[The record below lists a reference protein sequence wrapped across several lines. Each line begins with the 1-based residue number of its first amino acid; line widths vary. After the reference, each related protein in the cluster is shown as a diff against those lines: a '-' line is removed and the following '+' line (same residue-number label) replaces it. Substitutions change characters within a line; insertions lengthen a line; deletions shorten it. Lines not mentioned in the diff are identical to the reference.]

1 MRGTK
6 IVLAGLILGLSGLAA
21 SAQERVTGAGG
32 ATPND
37 INCSGIVTSE
47 SVPRD
52 TYVITGQ
59 QSNSQ
64 IVFIEGDYIYIN
76 KGSDQGAKVGDVFSI
91 IRPMEDSTRYEWTKW
106 QFSIL
111 NKMGTVWQD
120 EGQARVVV
128 AQPKVSIAQV
138 QHACSFIQ
146 RGDTVLAYTERPVP
160 QPKQNAEFDKFAPPS
175 GKTKAMVIVGRDFRE
190 QVGNNE
196 IVYVNLGNLQG
207 VKVGDYFRIFRYEG
221 TEHDSAFETPR
232 FSFDVSLKSPT
243 YGFGSSP
250 KEWNW
255 SNVPRENIGEGVVLR
270 TGPNSSTVL
279 VTFTLREV
287 YAGDYVEVE

>member
-1 MRGTK
+1 MRGKK
-6 IVLAGLILGLSGLAA
+6 IIFAGLILGLSGLAA
-21 SAQERVTGAGG
+21 SAQDRVAGG
-32 ATPND
+32 GGAIPND
-37 INCSGIVTSE
+37 INCSGVVTSE

-59 QSNSQ
+59 QSNHQ

-76 KGSDQGAKVGDVFSI
+76 KGSDQGAKVGDTFSI
-91 IRPMEDSTRYEWTKW
+91 VRPMEDSIKMEWTKW
-106 QFSIL
+106 QTSIL
-111 NKMGTVWQD
+111 GKMGTVWED
-120 EGQARVVV
+120 EGQARIVV

-138 QHACSFIQ
+138 QHSCGFIQ

-160 QPKQNAEFDKFAPPS
+160 QPKQNMNFDRFAPPS
-175 GKTKAMVIVGRDFRE
+175 GKAKAMVIIGKDYRQ
-190 QVGNNE
+190 QVGSNE

-221 TEHDSAFETPR
+221 TEHETAFQTPR
-232 FSFDVSLKSPT
+232 YSFDVALKSPT
-243 YGFGSSP
+243 YGYGSAP

-255 SNVPRENIGEGVVLR
+255 NNVPRENIGEGVVLR

-279 VTFTLREV
+279 ITFILHEV

>member
-1 MRGTK
+1 MRGK
-6 IVLAGLILGLSGLAA
+6 KFILAGLILGLSGLAA
-21 SAQERVTGAGG
+21 SAQERVAASG
-32 ATPND
+32 ATTPN
-37 INCSGIVTSE
+37 IVNCAGIVTTE
-47 SVPRD
+47 SVPHD
-52 TYVITGQ
+52 TYVITGHDAGT
-59 QSNSQ
+59 Q

-91 IRPMEDSTRYEWTKW
+91 VRPMEDATRIEWTKW

-111 NKMGTVWQD
+111 SKMGTVWQD

-160 QPKQNAEFDKFAPPS
+160 QPKPISEFDKFAAPS
-175 GKTKAMVIVGRDFRE
+175 GKAKAMIIVGKDFR
-190 QVGNNE
+190 QQAGNNE
-196 IVYVNLGNLQG
+196 VVYVNLGNLQG

-221 TEHDSAFETPR
+221 TEHETAFQTPR
-232 FSFDVSLKSPT
+232 FAFDVAMKSPT
-243 YGFGSSP
+243 YGFGSAP

-279 VTFTLREV
+279 ITFTLAGV
-287 YAGDYVEVE
+287 AAGDYVELE

>member
-6 IVLAGLILGLSGLAA
+6 LILAGLILGLTGLSV
-21 SAQERVTGAGG
+21 SAQERVAGAGG

-47 SVPRD
+47 SMPKD

-59 QSNSQ
+59 QSARQ

-76 KGSDQGAKVGDVFSI
+76 KGTEKGAKVGDVFSI
-91 IRPMEDSTRYEWTKW
+91 VRPVEDTLKIEWTKW
-106 QFSIL
+106 QTSIL
-111 NKMGTVWQD
+111 GKMGTVWQD
-120 EGQARVVV
+120 EGQARIVV

-138 QHACSFIQ
+138 QHACGFIQ

-160 QPKQNAEFDKFAPPS
+160 QAKPAAEFEKFAPSS
-175 GKTKAMVIVGRDFRE
+175 GKAKAMVIVGKDFRNAL
-190 QVGNNE
+190 GSNE
-196 IVYVNLGNLQG
+196 IAYVNLGNQQG

-221 TEHDSAFETPR
+221 TEHETAFQTPR
-232 FSFDVSLKSPT
+232 FSFDVAMMSPT
-243 YGFGSSP
+243 VGFGSAP
-250 KEWNW
+250 REWDWN
-255 SNVPRENIGEGVVLR
+255 NVPRENIGEGVVLR

-279 VTFTLREV
+279 ITFVLGEI
-287 YAGDYVEVE
+287 YAGDYVELE